1 MVKWL
6 NFVWVLFISGHCWN
20 ATGGPYPPQ
29 AAHTIVG
36 GGDEHRILTTPG
48 PSQQQQQQHVAAKYS
63 QRPPKFSA
71 IVNEYMGACLEDHC
85 NIGKTSIIYLKHYVE
100 P

>member
-1 MVKWL
+1 MVI
-6 NFVWVLFISGHCWN
+6 VGIPYP
-20 ATGGPYPPQ
+20 GPYPPQ

-36 GGDEHRILTTPG
+36 KGDEHLILTTPG
-48 PSQQQQQQHVAAKYS
+48 LQQQQQQQRQQQNLAKYS

-85 NIGKTSIIYLKHYVE
+85 NIGKGSISSFNIQHSSYI
-100 P
+100 